1 MYVELF
7 QVQKIGHTQQKEPMI
22 THPQKKKVLLLHGRL
37 AILEPVVCH

>member
-22 THPQKKKVLLLHGRL
+22 IHPQKKKFLLLLVRL
-37 AILEPVVCH
+37 AILEPVIHH